1 MLVVHWCQLQASNEL
16 KEMPYKLNRPPRDL
30 AKVKCVKKKKDK
42 NGDVHYDL
50 VVMFDHVSA
59 LKLFQ
64 KRYGATYIFWI
75 LGSF

>member
-1 MLVVHWCQLQASNEL
+1 
-16 KEMPYKLNRPPRDL
+16 MPYKLNRPPRDL

-50 VVMFDHVSA
+50 VVMFDHVSV

-64 KRYGATYIFWI
+64 KQYGATYIFLDFRKLPNGIFHNQTLWI
-75 LGSF
+75 